1 MTLVSR
7 RSILSG
13 LGAMTAA
20 ATLPAAAQTQSRPGL
35 GAIAQR
41 AGILFGASIGMEAL
55 KDPAYGKLYA
65 SETKIVTTDLALKFD
80 ALRPRQDVYNFGPAD
95 ALLDFAE
102 KNKLMMRGHTLVW
115 NENAP
120 DWLKRMNGA
129 EIARVMDEHI
139 DKVASRYAGKLHS
152 WDVVNEPFWPD
163 HGKQFGFRNG
173 PWLEAMGPSYI
184 KRAFNRVRSI
194 DKTAVLTLNEAH
206 CEIENSWGKGIRPR
220 VLQLVDAM
228 LDQGL
233 PLHAVGLQAHL
244 QPQWD
249 YNDEAFES
257 FVAELA
263 TRKIDIYITEMD
275 VNDEAFSA
283 GVAQRDAKVAERYAE
298 FLRRVMT
305 VPRVKML
312 VTWQLADRYSG
323 YRNEAL
329 AKNPAATRLPR
340 PLLFDE
346 EFRRKPAY
354 EAVSQVFTRGD
365 VTLAASRRDSV
376 NVW

>member
-1 MTLVSR
+1 MLNVSR
-7 RSILSG
+7 RELLAGMGSV
-13 LGAMTAA
+13 A
-20 ATLPAAAQTQSRPGL
+20 ATALTPSIAKANPRPGL
-35 GAIAQR
+35 GALAQR
-41 AGILFGASIGMEAL
+41 AGIIFGASIGPEAL
-55 KDPAYGKLYA
+55 KDQNYGRLYA
-65 SETKIVTTDLALKFD
+65 SETKIITTDLAMKFD
-80 ALRPRQDVYNFGPAD
+80 QLRPRQDTFNFGPAD
-95 ALLDFAE
+95 AIMDFAE
-102 KNKLMMRGHTLVW
+102 KNKLMVRGHTLAW
-115 NENAP
+115 NENTP
-120 DWLKRMNGA
+120 GWLKSLSSA
-129 EIARVMDEHI
+129 EIARVYDEHI
-139 DKVASRYAGKLHS
+139 EKVATRYAGRLHS

-163 HGKQFGFRNG
+163 HNKQFGFRNG

-184 KRAFNRVRSI
+184 KRAFNRVRAI
-194 DKTAVLTLNEAH
+194 DKTARLTLNEAH

-220 VLQLVDAM
+220 LLALVDAM

-275 VNDEAFSA
+275 VNDEAFPA
-283 GVAQRDAKVAERYAE
+283 NVAQRDAMVAERYAE
-298 FLRRVMT
+298 FLKRVMT
-305 VPRVKML
+305 VPSVKML

-323 YRNEAL
+323 YRAEAL
-329 AKNPAATRLPR
+329 SKNPNAGRLPR

-346 EFRRKPAY
+346 NFNRKPAY
-354 EAVSQVFTRGD
+354 EAVSQVFQRGD